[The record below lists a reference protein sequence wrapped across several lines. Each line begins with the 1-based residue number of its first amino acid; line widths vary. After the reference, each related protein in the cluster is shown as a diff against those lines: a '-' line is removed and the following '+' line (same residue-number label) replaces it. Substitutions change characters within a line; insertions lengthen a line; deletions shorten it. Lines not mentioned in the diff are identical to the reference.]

1 MKRTDRAKAIYV
13 LSSTSIM
20 KSNTNF
26 KLLVEKAKELGAN
39 ESILIPATSI
49 VVENRTILKC
59 IFGCNGWGS
68 RVCPPFIPTVDEFRE
83 MLKEYQWALLVDWKS
98 DNILSRDISENFVKY
113 GISSPENIE
122 KKEEYQ
128 SVMKT
133 VIKERKEKIQPGS
146 LELEKL
152 AWTLGYNTSLATFPG
167 MCTWCANSEYSDVN
181 CARNE
186 NECHH
191 PTIRRPCLMGLGI
204 RLDKTLE
211 KLNIPLPKFP
221 IDSSIPKQY
230 TLILID

>member
-1 MKRTDRAKAIYV
+1 MI
-13 LSSTSIM
+13 
-20 KSNTNF
+20 SNTNI
-26 KLLVEKAKELGAN
+26 KLLEEKAKELGAN
-39 ESILIPATSI
+39 KAILIPAASI
-49 VVENRTILKC
+49 VVENKTILKC

-83 MLKEYQWALLVDWKS
+83 MLKEYQWVLLVDWKS
-98 DNILSRDISENFVKY
+98 DNILSREISENFTKY

-128 SVMKT
+128 SVMRT

-167 MCTWCANSEYSDVN
+167 MCTWCANSEYSEVN
-181 CARNE
+181 CARTE

-211 KLNIPLPKFP
+211 KLNIPFPKFP
-221 IDSSIPKQY
+221 IDSCTPKQY

>member
-1 MKRTDRAKAIYV
+1 MISDTDLALLKE
-13 LSSTSIM
+13 
-20 KSNTNF
+20 KSR
-26 KLLVEKAKELGAN
+26 ELGAN
-39 ESILIPATSI
+39 EAILIPATSI

-68 RVCPPFIPTVDEFRE
+68 RVCPPFIPTVEEFRK
-83 MLKEYQWALLVDWKS
+83 MLFEYRWALLVDWKS
-98 DNILSRDISENFVKY
+98 ENILSREISENFVKY
-113 GISSPENIE
+113 GVSPSKNIE
-122 KKEEYQ
+122 TNEEYQ
-128 SVMKT
+128 RALKT

-167 MCTWCANSEYSDVN
+167 MCTWCANSEFSDVN
-181 CARNE
+181 CARSKT
-186 NECHH
+186 ECHH

-211 KLNIPLPKFP
+211 KLKIPLPDFP
-221 IDSSIPKQY
+221 IENGIPKQY

>member
-1 MKRTDRAKAIYV
+1 
-13 LSSTSIM
+13 M
-20 KSNTNF
+20 KSANI
-26 KLLVEKAKELGAN
+26 KLLQEKAKELGAN

-128 SVMKT
+128 TVMKT

-167 MCTWCANSEYSDVN
+167 MCTWCANTEFSDVN
-181 CARNE
+181 CARTE